1 MNAKQA
7 IRFLRQELSDIPT
20 TTVFEVEQIDSADMP
35 EEPKPIAIVIRGT
48 FHGETCAGL
57 LLIHPYTP
65 FNPLSQKWLKANALR
80 ITIAIVSTLD
90 ERLRITAMQNAAKN
104 N

>member
-1 MNAKQA
+1 MNATQA
-7 IRFLRQELSDIPT
+7 IRFLRQELSEIST

-48 FHGETCAGL
+48 FHGGTCAGL
-57 LLIHPYTP
+57 LLIHPDRP
-65 FNPLSQKWLKANALR
+65 FNALSRKWLKANALR
-80 ITIAIVSTLD
+80 ITIAIVATLD